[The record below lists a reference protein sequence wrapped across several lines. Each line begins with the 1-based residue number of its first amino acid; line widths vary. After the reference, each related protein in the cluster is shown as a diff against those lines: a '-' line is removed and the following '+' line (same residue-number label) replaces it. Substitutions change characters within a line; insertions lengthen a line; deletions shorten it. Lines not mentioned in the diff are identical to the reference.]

1 RVSRPDRDGA
11 RQIFSRYLTEEI
23 PRQDSVDKLITA
35 GVDAIYTD
43 RPFVEIRMDDAD
55 VVMHYRDFVSGAM
68 IANVVDR
75 AKKEAIKDHIA
86 GRTTGLS
93 VGHILTAVDTE
104 LKESG
109 DLPNTSD
116 PDSWARIAGIQGSRI
131 TEIKVVG

>member
-1 RVSRPDRDGA
+1 M
-11 RQIFSRYLTEEI
+11 
-23 PRQDSVDKLITA
+23 DKLIAA

-43 RPFVEIRMDDAD
+43 RPFVELKMDDAD

-86 GRTTGLS
+86 GRTTGVS
-93 VGHILTAVDTE
+93 VGHVIKAVETE

-109 DLPNTSD
+109 DLPNTAD
-116 PDSWARIAGIQGSRI
+116 PDAWARIAGIQGSRI